1 MKVILKENKEHL
13 GFKDEV
19 IEVKNGY
26 ARNFLI
32 PQGIAS
38 LATPSAIKML
48 EENLRQSAVKNKKIQ
63 DEAQK
68 IADALNEMVVKVM
81 VKSGG
86 KGKIFGSVTTAQ
98 LADAIKKAGYEVDK
112 KYIKINGGAIKDVGS
127 YEATARLHKDV
138 SAVVK
143 FDVIDDGTGKKAKA
157 KAKPATKTAPVK
169 KEAPVVEEELTETV
183 KAEVVEKS
191 TETEV
196 KVEAKDASTEEPE
209 TEE

>member
-1 MKVILKENKEHL
+1 MRVILKENIEHL

-19 IEVKNGY
+19 VEVKNGY

-32 PQGIAS
+32 PKGVAS

-68 IADALNEMVVKVM
+68 IADALNDMVIKVVVKA
-81 VKSGG
+81 GE

-98 LADAIKKAGYEVDK
+98 LAEAIKKAGHTVDK

-138 SAVVK
+138 SATVK
-143 FDVIDDGTGKKAKA
+143 FDVLSDGSGKKSSAKPKAKVAKA
-157 KAKPATKTAPVK
+157 APAKE
-169 KEAPVVEEELTETV
+169 EAPV
-183 KAEVVEKS
+183 A
-191 TETEV
+191 
-196 KVEAKDASTEEPE
+196 EAKEEAPEEKTEE
-209 TEE
+209 